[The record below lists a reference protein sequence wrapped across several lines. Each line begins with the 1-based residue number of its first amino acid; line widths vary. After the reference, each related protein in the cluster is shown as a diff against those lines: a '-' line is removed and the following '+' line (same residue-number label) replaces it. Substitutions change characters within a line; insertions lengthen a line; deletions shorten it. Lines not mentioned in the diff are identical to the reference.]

1 MLLTT
6 DVERI
11 YYNVIDKAKMIMI
24 CLYPI
29 SANIC
34 FSLFSPLIVQSFKD
48 TAVNIEY
55 RRLHSIVQCLYRAN
69 SRLKFDN

>member
-1 MLLTT
+1 M
-6 DVERI
+6 
-11 YYNVIDKAKMIMI
+11 KMIW
-24 CLYPI
+24 LYPI

-55 RRLHSIVQCLYRAN
+55 RRLHSIVQCLYKAN
-69 SRLKFDN
+69 SRLKIGN